1 MKLAI
6 RLNNIKCLTIS
17 LDCASCRWNMCVCSS
32 SCMVKMKLSINI
44 YTDLEFVTMS
54 VNKE

>member
-17 LDCASCRWNMCVCSS
+17 LDCASCRWNMCVCS
-32 SCMVKMKLSINI
+32 CMVKMKLSINI
-44 YTDLEFVTMS
+44 YIVLEFVTMS